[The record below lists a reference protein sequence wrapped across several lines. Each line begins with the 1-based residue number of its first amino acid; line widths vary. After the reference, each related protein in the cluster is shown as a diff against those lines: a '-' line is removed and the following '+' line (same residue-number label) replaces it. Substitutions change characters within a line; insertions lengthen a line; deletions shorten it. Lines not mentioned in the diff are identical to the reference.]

1 MATATALNSKVYE
14 EIRERVLNRELLPGE
29 TVDRRKIAEE
39 LGTSLAPVQQAIS
52 RLAAEGLLEIQPR
65 RGTRVRVIQHEDVR
79 GHLILREALECQA
92 ARMYCG
98 EPIKEHHDEL
108 LPLARELDGREAN
121 LPEHWKTEVEFH
133 RMLVEMTDCAVLLD
147 EYDRVIQLG
156 LFYAVNMLIPR
167 GEIEQFS
174 HVELLK
180 ELGEAAPD
188 EAERL
193 VRAHVRSGK
202 GRLVE

>member
-1 MATATALNSKVYE
+1 MATSTALNSKVYD
-14 EIRERVLNRELLPGE
+14 EIRERILNRDLLPGE
-29 TVDRRKIAEE
+29 TVDRRQIAEE

-52 RLAAEGLLEIQPR
+52 KLAAEGLLEIQPR

-92 ARMYCG
+92 ARLYCG
-98 EPIKEHHDEL
+98 EPVRNRRDEL
-108 LPLARELDGREAN
+108 MPLAEQLDNEGSD

-133 RMLVEMTDCAVLLD
+133 RMLVELTDCSVLLD

-167 GEIEQFS
+167 GQREHFS
-174 HVELLK
+174 HVELINDL
-180 ELGEAAPD
+180 ESSDPD
-188 EAERL
+188 EAESL

-202 GRLVE
+202 GRLVK